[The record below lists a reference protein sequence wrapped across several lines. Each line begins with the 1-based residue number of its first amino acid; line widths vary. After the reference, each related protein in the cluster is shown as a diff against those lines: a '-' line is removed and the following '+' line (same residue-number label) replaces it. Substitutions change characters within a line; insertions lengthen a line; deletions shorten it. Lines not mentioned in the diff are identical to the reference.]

1 VPITRH
7 DRSPLRL
14 ERSLTDAVRAA
25 AGGARPVDARHGP
38 AAHAF
43 RVIEI
48 LARERHDRRARPAQ
62 RGA

>member
-1 VPITRH
+1 VRL
-7 DRSPLRL
+7 DRSV
-14 ERSLTDAVRAA
+14 TDAVRAA

-48 LARERHDRRARPAQ
+48 LARERRDRRVRPAQ
-62 RGA
+62 RRA